1 MGIYL
6 EGELL
11 GHRVS
16 ISSEVV
22 VTVQFSIVA
31 MLNYIPSAAYEVPV
45 ALHPY
50 WHLVLVFICFDV
62 LVILWG
68 IVLSHS
74 GLNLHFPDEQGCWA
88 PVPILTDFFIAPFLP
103 PLPVFFLKS
112 YHFLFKSQSPK
123 HREEAFL
130 KPTKGNFV
138 LFVCVRSLLC
148 PRSAANV
155 TAPTQM
161 GPSRVAAQ
169 AYKECSFWI
178 LALPCLPILQN
189 HFPLH
194 KTLQRALS
202 C

>member
-74 GLNLHFPDEQGCWA
+74 GLNLHFPDEQGC
-88 PVPILTDFFIAPFLP
+88 
-103 PLPVFFLKS
+103 
-112 YHFLFKSQSPK
+112 
-123 HREEAFL
+123 
-130 KPTKGNFV
+130 
-138 LFVCVRSLLC
+138 
-148 PRSAANV
+148 
-155 TAPTQM
+155 
-161 GPSRVAAQ
+161 
-169 AYKECSFWI
+169 
-178 LALPCLPILQN
+178 
-189 HFPLH
+189 
-194 KTLQRALS
+194 
-202 C
+202 